1 MEYRNLE
8 KYAEDLF
15 LCARCGDCSLADKT
29 VASGRDVFHPCAVKN
44 VLGFEA
50 YTSRGRIMIMND
62 LLAGKLD
69 VDEDLLGWA
78 YSCTTCRNCQETCT
92 ATAEGIRLPEMTEAL
107 RNDLVEAGYGLEKHI
122 DIENSI
128 KSHYNPYKEDHEMR
142 HLVFGNREFPK
153 VAEVVYFVGCTSSVR
168 EEEIAL
174 TTVQLLDK
182 MNIDYTVLK
191 DERCCGSVL
200 LRLGRQS
207 AFDNL
212 TKHNIEAVKN
222 TSAKVVVTACA
233 GCFRTWKIDVPKA
246 GHSYDFQ
253 VLHITEFLDQLMREG
268 EVSFEYPENQR
279 VTYHDPCHLGRHS
292 EVYEAPRRVIE
303 SIGNVE
309 LVEMVTNRRYAHCC
323 GAGGG
328 VKSSHSELAEKIAA
342 DRVKEAEDTGS
353 DILITA
359 CPFCFRGLKD
369 GARSIGSEL
378 QILDLTAFLLNA
390 ETGDRVLSAEDHP
403 LKSQFMSYLSNHPKI
418 FEGLKAGA
426 IIDYEIEGSRF
437 HVEVTGKTKI
447 LVHPVRGE
455 NPDVELTFSPGAVKQ
470 LTMYESEDEYAANFG
485 RFFKEP
491 SDEEWIRFNLRR
503 NIVKLLMKG
512 YRKFAQKAGLI

>member
-69 VDEDLLGWA
+69 VDEDLVGWA

-107 RNDLVEAGYGLEKHI
+107 RNDLVEAGYALEKHI

-128 KSHYNPYKEDHEMR
+128 RSHYNPYKEDHEMR
-142 HLVFGNREFPK
+142 HRVFGERVFPET
-153 VAEVVYFVGCTSSVR
+153 AEVVFFVGCTSSVR
-168 EEEIAL
+168 EEEIAKS
-174 TTVQLLDK
+174 TVQLLDK
-182 MNIDYTVLK
+182 MDIDYTILK

-212 TKHNIEAVKN
+212 TKHNIDGVKS
-222 TSAKVVVTACA
+222 TGAKVVVTTCA
-233 GCFRTWKIDVPKA
+233 GCFRTWKIDAPKA

-253 VLHITEFLDQLMREG
+253 VLHITEFLDQLVREG
-268 EVSFEYPENQR
+268 EASFEYRERQR

-303 SIGNVE
+303 SVGNVE
-309 LVEMVTNRRYAHCC
+309 LIEMVTNRRYAHCC

-328 VKSSHSELAEKIAA
+328 VKSSHPELAQRIAA
-342 DRVKEAEDTGS
+342 DRVREAEDTGS

-359 CPFCFRGLKD
+359 CPFCFRGLRD
-369 GARSIGSEL
+369 GARSIDSRIRILEL
-378 QILDLTAFLLNA
+378 TTFLLDA
-390 ETGDRVLSAEDHP
+390 KTGIRVVSAEDNP

-426 IIDYEIEGSRF
+426 VIDYEIEGSRF
-437 HVEVTGKTKI
+437 HVEVIGKTKI
-447 LVHPVRGE
+447 QVNHVRGE

-470 LTMYESEDEYAANFG
+470 LITYQSEDEYAANFG

-491 SDEEWIRFNLRR
+491 TDDEWIRFNLRR

>member
-8 KYAEDLF
+8 KYTEDLF

-62 LLAGKLD
+62 LLAGKLG
-69 VDEDLLGWA
+69 VDEDLVSWA

-107 RNDLVEAGYGLEKHI
+107 RNDLVEAGFGFEKHI

-128 KSHYNPYKEDHEMR
+128 RSHFNPYKEDHSMR
-142 HLVFGNREFPK
+142 HLAFGGREFPET
-153 VAEVVYFVGCTSSVR
+153 AEVVFFVGCTSSVR
-168 EEEIAL
+168 EKEIAV

-182 MNIDYTVLK
+182 MNIDFTILR

-200 LRLGRQS
+200 LRLGRKRI
-207 AFDNL
+207 FDEL
-212 TKHNIEAVKN
+212 SRHNIEAVKN
-222 TSAKVVVTACA
+222 TGAKVVVTACA
-233 GCFRTWKIDVPKA
+233 GCFRTWKIDVPQA
-246 GHSYDFQ
+246 GHDYDFK
-253 VLHITEFLDQLMREG
+253 VLHMTEFLDQLVREG
-268 EVSFEYPENQR
+268 KAFFEYPEKIR

-303 SIGNVE
+303 SVGNVE
-309 LVEMVTNRRYAHCC
+309 LVEMQTNRRYAHCC

-328 VKSSHSELAEKIAA
+328 VKGSHGDLAEKISA
-342 DRVKEAEDTGS
+342 DRIREAEDTQA

-359 CPFCFRGLKD
+359 CPFCFRGLRD
-369 GARSIGSEL
+369 GARHIDSKL
-378 QILDLTAFLLNA
+378 QILELTTFLLNA
-390 ETGDRVLSAEDHP
+390 RTGDRAISVEEHP
-403 LKSQFMSYLSNHPKI
+403 LKGPFMLYLAAHPKI
-418 FEGLKAGA
+418 FDGLKEGA
-426 IIDYEIEGSRF
+426 VIDYEIEGSRF
-437 HVEVTGKTKI
+437 HVEVVGKTKI
-447 LVHPVRGE
+447 DVHPMRGE
-455 NPDVELTFSPGAVKQ
+455 NPDVELTFSPGAVKKLITYQ
-470 LTMYESEDEYAANFG
+470 SEDEYAANFG

-491 SDEEWIRFNLRR
+491 TDEEWIRFNLRR

>member
-1 MEYRNLE
+1 MEYKNLE
-8 KYAEDLF
+8 RYAEDLF

-62 LLAGKLD
+62 LLNGKLE
-69 VDEDLLGWA
+69 VDRDLVSWA

-107 RNDLVEAGYGLEKHI
+107 RNDLVEAGYGFEKHI

-128 KSHYNPYKEDHEMR
+128 KSQYNPYKEEHVQR
-142 HLVFGNREFPK
+142 HLTFGDREFPET
-153 VAEVVYFVGCTSSVR
+153 AEVVYFIGCTSSYR
-168 EEEIAL
+168 EKEVA
-174 TTVQLLDK
+174 TSTVQLLDK
-182 MNIDYTVLK
+182 MNIDFTILQ

-200 LRLGRQS
+200 LRLGRRDV
-207 AFDNL
+207 FERI
-212 TKHNIEAVKN
+212 TTHNIEAVKK
-222 TSAKVVVTACA
+222 TGADAVITACA
-233 GCFRTWKIDVPKA
+233 GCFRTWKIDVPEA
-246 GHSYDFQ
+246 GYEYDFQ
-253 VLHITEFLDQLMREG
+253 VLHITEYLDQLVREG
-268 EVSFEYPENQR
+268 KVSFEYPDKTR

-303 SIGNVE
+303 SIKNVE
-309 LVEMVTNRRYAHCC
+309 LVEMETNRRYAHCC

-328 VKSSHSELAEKIAA
+328 VKGSHADLADKVAA
-342 DRVKEAEDTGS
+342 DRVEEAEATDS

-359 CPFCFRGLKD
+359 CPFCFRGLRD
-369 GARSIGSEL
+369 GARSIDSKLKILEL
-378 QILDLTAFLLNA
+378 TTLLLNA
-390 ETGDRVLSAEDHP
+390 KTGDRVESSKEHP
-403 LKSQFMSYLSNHPKI
+403 LKIPFMNYLEAHPKI
-418 FEGLKAGA
+418 FDGLKKEAV
-426 IIDYEIEGSRF
+426 IDYEIEGSRF
-437 HVEVTGKTKI
+437 HVEVVGKSQI
-447 LVHPVRGE
+447 QVHPMRGE

-470 LTMYESEDEYAANFG
+470 LITYQSEDEYAANFG

-491 SDEEWIRFNLRR
+491 TDEEWIRFNLRR

>member
-62 LLAGKLD
+62 LLAGKLE
-69 VDEDLLGWA
+69 VDEDLVSWA

-92 ATAEGIRLPEMTEAL
+92 ATAEGIRLPEMSEAL
-107 RNDLVEAGYGLEKHI
+107 RNDLVEAGYGFEKHI

-128 KSHYNPYKEDHEMR
+128 MSHYNPYKEDHEMR
-142 HLVFGNREFPK
+142 HLVFGERQFQET
-153 VAEVVYFVGCTSSVR
+153 AEVVFFVGCTSSVR
-168 EEEIAL
+168 EKEIAL
-174 TTVQLLDK
+174 STVQLLDK
-182 MNIDYTVLK
+182 MNIDYTILQ

-200 LRLGRQS
+200 LRLGRKD
-207 AFDNL
+207 AFEGL
-212 TKHNIEAVKN
+212 TRHNIEAVKN
-222 TSAKVVVTACA
+222 TGAKVVVTACA
-233 GCFRTWKIDVPKA
+233 GCFRTWKIDIPQS
-246 GHSYDFQ
+246 GHEYDFR
-253 VLHITEFLDQLMREG
+253 VLHITEFLDQLVREG
-268 EVSFEYPENQR
+268 KVSFGFADKIR

-303 SIGNVE
+303 SVGNVE

-328 VKSSHSELAEKIAA
+328 VKSSHGELAERIAA
-342 DRVKEAEDTGS
+342 DRVREAEDTSS

-359 CPFCFRGLKD
+359 CPFCFRGLRD
-369 GARSIGSEL
+369 GARSIDSKLEILEL
-378 QILDLTAFLLNA
+378 TTFLLNA
-390 ETGDRVLSAEDHP
+390 ETGDRMLSMEDHP
-403 LKSQFMSYLSNHPKI
+403 LKSHFMSYLSDHPKI

-426 IIDYEIEGSRF
+426 VIDYGIEGSRF
-437 HVEVTGKTKI
+437 HVEVTGKSEI
-447 LVHPVRGE
+447 QVYPVRGE
-455 NPDVELTFSPGAVKQ
+455 NPDVELSFSPGAVKQ
-470 LTMYESEDEYAANFG
+470 LITYQSEDEYAANFG

-491 SDEEWIRFNLRR
+491 TDEEWIRFNLRR